1 MIFDPTAGYIDTPGG
16 IGKFIEYDGK
26 NGVVTV
32 RLNNRL
38 VMFPGSECYIGGQMM
53 EISKQL
59 MLKTIDGL
67 HWAAIAAQK
76 GIITRDVLDDQ
87 FEIVKGAVER
97 WPEEKKEAM

>member
-38 VMFPGSECYIGGQMM
+38 VMFPKRMLYRGQMM
-53 EISKQL
+53 EISNS
-59 MLKTIDGL
+59 
-67 HWAAIAAQK
+67 
-76 GIITRDVLDDQ
+76 
-87 FEIVKGAVER
+87 
-97 WPEEKKEAM
+97 